1 MMKKR
6 TLTTAAAV
14 AVALT
19 MTLSGLPLTASAA
32 LGGLPEVST
41 VRQTEADSDYDSE
54 KAILSAD
61 RLWVTAKG
69 LKQEE
74 TSRSS
79 YERLDWSFQKLSGVD
94 TLFDFTLTKAEQHT
108 FTIDAKISGEAKLVL
123 TQDNK
128 TATTL
133 WEDGDA
139 QKTTKTLTLQPG
151 RWRVRLVC
159 TDAGG
164 NLSVTVDEPKSLF
177 THTRERAQKA
187 YDAIMEPAQK
197 AYEQAV
203 EKAYDRYDNTMVQAG
218 ELYVDAG
225 DEAYDRYDKQ
235 MEQAGE
241 FERASYLDAEDGK
254 EQDREYNRR
263 YSRIEREYDDAMESA
278 QDDYDE
284 LKDLAD
290 GYLQDRLNKAREEL
304 EQAQAK
310 AEQAWDE
317 IVG

>member
-6 TLTTAAAV
+6 TLTTAAV

-41 VRQTEADSDYDSE
+41 IRQTEADSDYDSE

-74 TSRSS
+74 TSRAS

-133 WEDGDA
+133 WEDGDV

>member
-6 TLTTAAAV
+6 TLTTAAV

-41 VRQTEADSDYDSE
+41 VRQTGADSDYDSE

-177 THTRERAQKA
+177 THTREWAQKA

>member
-6 TLTTAAAV
+6 TLTTAAV

-41 VRQTEADSDYDSE
+41 IRQTEADSDYDSE

-79 YERLDWSFQKLSGVD
+79 YERLDWSFQKLSGAD
-94 TLFDFTLTKAEQHT
+94 TLFDFTLTRAEQHT
-108 FTIDAKISGEAKLVL
+108 FTIDAKVSGEAKLVL

-139 QKTTKTLTLQPG
+139 QKTAKTLTLQPG

-310 AEQAWDE
+310 AEQAWDD

>member
-6 TLTTAAAV
+6 TLTTAAV

-41 VRQTEADSDYDSE
+41 IRQTEADSDYDSE

-108 FTIDAKISGEAKLVL
+108 FTLDAKISGEAKLVL

-290 GYLQDRLNKAREEL
+290 GYLQDRLNKAKEEL

>member
-6 TLTTAAAV
+6 TLTTAAV
-14 AVALT
+14 AAALT

-41 VRQTEADSDYDSE
+41 IRQTEADSDYDSE

-203 EKAYDRYDNTMVQAG
+203 EKAYDRYDDTMVQAG

-254 EQDREYNRR
+254 EQDREYNHR

>member
-6 TLTTAAAV
+6 TLTTAAV

-74 TSRSS
+74 TSRAS

-108 FTIDAKISGEAKLVL
+108 FTIDAKVSGEAKLVL

-133 WEDGDA
+133 WEDGDV

>member
-6 TLTTAAAV
+6 TLTTAAV

-108 FTIDAKISGEAKLVL
+108 FTIDAKVSGEAKLVL

-235 MEQAGE
+235 IEQAGE

-290 GYLQDRLNKAREEL
+290 GYLQDRLNKAKEEL

>member
-6 TLTTAAAV
+6 TLTTAAV
-14 AVALT
+14 AAALT

-41 VRQTEADSDYDSE
+41 IRQTEADSDYDSE

-235 MEQAGE
+235 IEQAGE

>member
-6 TLTTAAAV
+6 TLTTAAV

-41 VRQTEADSDYDSE
+41 IRQTGADSDYDSE

-108 FTIDAKISGEAKLVL
+108 FTIDAKVSGEAKLVL

-133 WEDGDA
+133 WEDGDV

-310 AEQAWDE
+310 AEQAWDD

>member
-6 TLTTAAAV
+6 TLTTAAV

-41 VRQTEADSDYDSE
+41 IRQTEADSDYDSE

-108 FTIDAKISGEAKLVL
+108 FTIDAKVSGEAKLVL

-290 GYLQDRLNKAREEL
+290 GYLQDRLNKAKEEL

-310 AEQAWDE
+310 AEQAWDK

>member
-6 TLTTAAAV
+6 TLTTAAV

-108 FTIDAKISGEAKLVL
+108 FTIDAKVSGEAKLAL

-310 AEQAWDE
+310 AEQAWDD

>member
-6 TLTTAAAV
+6 TLTTAAV
-14 AVALT
+14 AAALT

-108 FTIDAKISGEAKLVL
+108 FTIDAKVSGEAKLVL

-187 YDAIMEPAQK
+187 YDTIMEPAQK

-310 AEQAWDE
+310 AEQAWDD

>member
-6 TLTTAAAV
+6 TLTTAAV
-14 AVALT
+14 AAALT

-41 VRQTEADSDYDSE
+41 VRQAEADSDYDSE
-54 KAILSAD
+54 KVILSAD

-108 FTIDAKISGEAKLVL
+108 FTIDAKVSGEAKLVL

-284 LKDLAD
+284 LKGLAD

>member
-6 TLTTAAAV
+6 TLTTAAV
-14 AVALT
+14 AAALT

-41 VRQTEADSDYDSE
+41 IRQTEADSDYDSE

-108 FTIDAKISGEAKLVL
+108 FTIDAKVSGEAKLVL

-133 WEDGDA
+133 WEDGDV

>member
-6 TLTTAAAV
+6 TLTTAAV

-41 VRQTEADSDYDSE
+41 IRQTEADSDYDSE

-74 TSRSS
+74 TSRAS

-94 TLFDFTLTKAEQHT
+94 TLFDFTLIKAEQHT

-235 MEQAGE
+235 IEQAGE

-290 GYLQDRLNKAREEL
+290 GYLQDRLNKAKEEL

>member
-6 TLTTAAAV
+6 TLTTAAV
-14 AVALT
+14 AAALT

-41 VRQTEADSDYDSE
+41 VRQAEADSDYDSE
-54 KAILSAD
+54 KVILSAD

-108 FTIDAKISGEAKLVL
+108 FTIDAKVSGEAKLVL

-197 AYEQAV
+197 AYERAV

-235 MEQAGE
+235 IEQAGE

>member
-6 TLTTAAAV
+6 TLTTAAV
-14 AVALT
+14 AAALT

-108 FTIDAKISGEAKLVL
+108 FTIDAKVSGEAKLVL

-304 EQAQAK
+304 EKAQAK

>member
-6 TLTTAAAV
+6 TLTTAAV

-108 FTIDAKISGEAKLVL
+108 FTIDAKVSGEAKLVL

-133 WEDGDA
+133 WEDGDV

-225 DEAYDRYDKQ
+225 DEAYDRYDKR

-290 GYLQDRLNKAREEL
+290 GYLQDRLNKAKEEL

>member
-6 TLTTAAAV
+6 TLTTAAV

-74 TSRSS
+74 TSRAS

-133 WEDGDA
+133 WEDGDV

>member
-6 TLTTAAAV
+6 TLTTAAV

-41 VRQTEADSDYDSE
+41 IRQTEADSDYDSE

-225 DEAYDRYDKQ
+225 DEAYDRYDKR

-290 GYLQDRLNKAREEL
+290 GYLQDRLNKAKEEL

>member
-6 TLTTAAAV
+6 TLTTAAV

-41 VRQTEADSDYDSE
+41 IRQTGADSDYDSE

-74 TSRSS
+74 TSRAS

-108 FTIDAKISGEAKLVL
+108 FTIDAKVSGEAKLVL

>member
-6 TLTTAAAV
+6 TLTTAAV

-41 VRQTEADSDYDSE
+41 IRQTGADSDYDSE

-74 TSRSS
+74 TSRAS

-139 QKTTKTLTLQPG
+139 QKAAKTLTLQPG

-225 DEAYDRYDKQ
+225 DEAYDRYDKR

>member
-6 TLTTAAAV
+6 TLTTAAV

-41 VRQTEADSDYDSE
+41 DRQTGADSDYDSE

-108 FTIDAKISGEAKLVL
+108 FTIDAKVSGEAKLVL

>member
-6 TLTTAAAV
+6 TLTTAAV

-41 VRQTEADSDYDSE
+41 IRQTEADSDYDSE

-74 TSRSS
+74 TSRAS

-108 FTIDAKISGEAKLVL
+108 FTIDAKVSGEAKLVL

-133 WEDGDA
+133 WEDGDV

-310 AEQAWDE
+310 AEQVWDE

>member
-6 TLTTAAAV
+6 TLTTAAV

-197 AYEQAV
+197 AYERAV

>member
-6 TLTTAAAV
+6 TLTTAAV

-41 VRQTEADSDYDSE
+41 VRQTGADSDYDSE

-79 YERLDWSFQKLSGVD
+79 YERLDWSFQKLSGAD

-108 FTIDAKISGEAKLVL
+108 FTIDAKVSGEAKLVL

-310 AEQAWDE
+310 AEQAWDD

>member
-6 TLTTAAAV
+6 TLTTAAV

-74 TSRSS
+74 TSRAS

-108 FTIDAKISGEAKLVL
+108 FTIDAKVSGEAKLVL

-290 GYLQDRLNKAREEL
+290 GYLQDRLNKAKEEL

>member
-6 TLTTAAAV
+6 TLTTAAV

-41 VRQTEADSDYDSE
+41 IRQAEADSDYDSE

-123 TQDNK
+123 IQDNK

-139 QKTTKTLTLQPG
+139 QKTTKTLTL
-151 RWRVRLVC
+151 
-159 TDAGG
+159 
-164 NLSVTVDEPKSLF
+164 
-177 THTRERAQKA
+177 
-187 YDAIMEPAQK
+187 
-197 AYEQAV
+197 
-203 EKAYDRYDNTMVQAG
+203 
-218 ELYVDAG
+218 
-225 DEAYDRYDKQ
+225 
-235 MEQAGE
+235 
-241 FERASYLDAEDGK
+241 
-254 EQDREYNRR
+254 
-263 YSRIEREYDDAMESA
+263 
-278 QDDYDE
+278 
-284 LKDLAD
+284 
-290 GYLQDRLNKAREEL
+290 
-304 EQAQAK
+304 
-310 AEQAWDE
+310 
-317 IVG
+317 

>member
-6 TLTTAAAV
+6 TLTTAAV

-41 VRQTEADSDYDSE
+41 IRQTGADSDYDSE

-108 FTIDAKISGEAKLVL
+108 FTIDAKVSGEAKLVL

-159 TDAGG
+159 ADAGG

-177 THTRERAQKA
+177 THTCERAQKD

-225 DEAYDRYDKQ
+225 DEAYDRYDKR

>member
-6 TLTTAAAV
+6 TLTTAAV

-108 FTIDAKISGEAKLVL
+108 FTIDAKVSGEAKLVL

>member
-1 MMKKR
+1 M
-6 TLTTAAAV
+6 
-14 AVALT
+14 
-19 MTLSGLPLTASAA
+19 
-32 LGGLPEVST
+32 
-41 VRQTEADSDYDSE
+41 
-54 KAILSAD
+54 
-61 RLWVTAKG
+61 
-69 LKQEE
+69 
-74 TSRSS
+74 
-79 YERLDWSFQKLSGVD
+79 D

-108 FTIDAKISGEAKLVL
+108 FTIDAKVSGEAKLVL

-235 MEQAGE
+235 IEQAGE

-290 GYLQDRLNKAREEL
+290 GYLHDRLNKAKEEL

>member
-6 TLTTAAAV
+6 TLTTAAA

-108 FTIDAKISGEAKLVL
+108 FTIDAKVSGEAKLVL

-197 AYEQAV
+197 AYERAV

-225 DEAYDRYDKQ
+225 DEAYDRYDEQ

-310 AEQAWDE
+310 AEQAWDD

>member
-6 TLTTAAAV
+6 TLTTAAV

-41 VRQTEADSDYDSE
+41 IRQTEADSDYDSE

-94 TLFDFTLTKAEQHT
+94 TLFDFTLTKAEQHI

>member
-6 TLTTAAAV
+6 TLTTAAV

-41 VRQTEADSDYDSE
+41 IRQTGADSDYDSE

-74 TSRSS
+74 TSRAS

-108 FTIDAKISGEAKLVL
+108 FTIDAKVSGEAKLVL

-310 AEQAWDE
+310 AEQAWDD

>member
-6 TLTTAAAV
+6 TLTTAAV
-14 AVALT
+14 AAALT
-19 MTLSGLPLTASAA
+19 MTLSGFGLTASAA

-41 VRQTEADSDYDSE
+41 IRQTEADSDYDSE

-139 QKTTKTLTLQPG
+139 QKAAKTLTLQPG

>member
-6 TLTTAAAV
+6 MLTTAAV

-74 TSRSS
+74 TSRAS

-108 FTIDAKISGEAKLVL
+108 FTIDAKVSGEAKLVL

-225 DEAYDRYDKQ
+225 DEAYDRYDKR

-290 GYLQDRLNKAREEL
+290 GYLQDRLNKAKEEL

>member
-6 TLTTAAAV
+6 TLTTAAV
-14 AVALT
+14 AAALT

-41 VRQTEADSDYDSE
+41 IRQTEADSDYDSE

-108 FTIDAKISGEAKLVL
+108 FTIDAKVSGEAKLVL

-290 GYLQDRLNKAREEL
+290 GYLQDRLNKAKEEL
-304 EQAQAK
+304 EQAQAQ

>member
-1 MMKKR
+1 MMKKK
-6 TLTTAAAV
+6 TLTTAAV

-19 MTLSGLPLTASAA
+19 MTLSGFGLTASAA

-41 VRQTEADSDYDSE
+41 IRQTEADSDYDSE

-74 TSRSS
+74 TSRAS

-108 FTIDAKISGEAKLVL
+108 FTIDAKVSGEAKLVL

-133 WEDGDA
+133 WEDGDV

-290 GYLQDRLNKAREEL
+290 GYLQDRLNKAKEEL

>member
-6 TLTTAAAV
+6 TLTTAAV

-41 VRQTEADSDYDSE
+41 IRQTGADSDYDSE

-290 GYLQDRLNKAREEL
+290 GYLQDRLNKAKEEL

>member
-6 TLTTAAAV
+6 TLTTAAV

-32 LGGLPEVST
+32 LGGLPDVST

-108 FTIDAKISGEAKLVL
+108 FTIDAKVSGEAKLVL